1 MTKFCT
7 KYNCFITINDKQGL
21 KKIKLRFKVML
32 LCKVIII
39 IVIILQFSEENEHAV
54 LANIASTIMSIILM
68 VKDCKTATVKT
79 C

>member
-1 MTKFCT
+1 
-7 KYNCFITINDKQGL
+7 
-21 KKIKLRFKVML
+21 ML
-32 LCKVIII
+32 LCKVII